1 MWFFLALFTSL
12 YKRKTLFSPLTS
24 RYWQILSEPTNC
36 NHPPLLWQS
45 CLAYLPQ
52 TGLLLVQSLSHVQQY
67 FVTPQTAA
75 LQTSLSFTISW
86 SLLKLMS
93 IELLSH
99 PTISSSVTHFSS
111 GLQSFPASG
120 SFPMSPLFASGG
132 QSIET
137 SALASVLPM
146 NIQGWFPLGL
156 TLQFKGL
163 SRVFSTTTVQKY
175 QFFSPQPSYICT
187 WLWEKPQPW
196 LGGPLLAKWCLCFL
210 IHCLGLS

>member
-1 MWFFLALFTSL
+1 MWAPSVQFSRSVVSDSL
-12 YKRKTLFSPLTS
+12 WSHEPQHTKPPCPSPAPGAYS
-24 RYWQILSEPTNC
+24 N
-36 NHPPLLWQS
+36 S
-45 CLAYLPQ
+45 CP
-52 TGLLLVQSLSHVQQY
+52 S
-67 FVTPQTAA
+67 
-75 LQTSLSFTISW
+75 SW
-86 SLLKLMS
+86 WCP
-93 IELLSH
+93 
-99 PTISSSVTHFSS
+99 PTISSSVIPFSS
-111 GLQSFPASG
+111 CPQSSLASKSFPV
-120 SFPMSPLFASGG
+120 SPLFTSGG
-132 QSIET
+132 QSIAT

>member
-1 MWFFLALFTSL
+1 MS
-12 YKRKTLFSPLTS
+12 S
-24 RYWQILSEPTNC
+24 
-36 NHPPLLWQS
+36 
-45 CLAYLPQ
+45 
-52 TGLLLVQSLSHVQQY
+52 GLNDVDAQSLSRVWL
-67 FVTPQTAA
+67 FATPWIAAHQASLSSTISQSLHCSNSCPLSRWCYLTTSSSAA
-75 LQTSLSFTISW
+75 LFSFC
-86 SLLKLMS
+86 
-93 IELLSH
+93 
-99 PTISSSVTHFSS
+99 
-111 GLQSFPASG
+111 LQSFPASG

-196 LGGPLLAKWCLCFL
+196 LGGLLLAKRCLCFL